1 MVFLGNFDMIKRV
14 QNDVFSLTN
23 LSTLHSPAGG
33 EKATFLAA
41 QKKRWRDFT
50 VLINLF
56 FIGDF
61 HPPA

>member
-1 MVFLGNFDMIKRV
+1 MIKRV